1 MSSPVL
7 EVTLFGTPLVASVL
21 DEIQLYVQ
29 TFLER
34 YIIGEGLNYE
44 VYERLNSSHFVR
56 LKPSL
61 VH

>member
-29 TFLER
+29 AFLER
-34 YIIGEGLNYE
+34 HIIDEGLNYE
-44 VYERLNSSHFVR
+44 VFGRLSYSH
-56 LKPSL
+56 S
-61 VH
+61 